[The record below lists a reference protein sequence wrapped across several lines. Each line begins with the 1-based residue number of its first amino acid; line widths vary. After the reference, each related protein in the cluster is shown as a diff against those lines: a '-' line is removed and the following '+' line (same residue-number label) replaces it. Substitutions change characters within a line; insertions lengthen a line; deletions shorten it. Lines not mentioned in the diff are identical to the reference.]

1 MVKNRELRTS
11 QQLTQDKLKDA
22 FTDMDK
28 INLVLRG
35 NNAKMEEMKGKVLDA
50 NLEKEKSQR
59 NYKISNLNIV
69 NLNTT
74 LLK

>member
-74 LLK
+74 F